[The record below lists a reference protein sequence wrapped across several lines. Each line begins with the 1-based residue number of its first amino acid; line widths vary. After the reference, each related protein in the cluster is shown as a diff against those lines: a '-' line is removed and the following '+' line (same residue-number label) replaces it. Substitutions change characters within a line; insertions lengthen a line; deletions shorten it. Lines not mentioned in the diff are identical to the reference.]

1 MSKQLEAL
9 AALLV
14 KGARVTLKAF
24 TIDGVKAANT
34 LVDREQLIVEV
45 DEKGVSLI
53 ISDPKSAA
61 EMGRRYWTNPRPQ
74 EVEVKGDSFTLTT
87 GAGGKES
94 PKMVYSYS
102 VVKPPVEL
110 TKAPAS
116 EQKEDEAPPAAA
128 EVVAAKAAEAQASP
142 AKV

>member
-24 TIDGVKAANT
+24 TIDGVKATNT

-53 ISDPKSAA
+53 ISEPKSAA

-102 VVKPPVEL
+102 AVKPPVE
-110 TKAPAS
+110 PS
-116 EQKEDEAPPAAA
+116 AAA
-128 EVVAAKAAEAQASP
+128 PAKAAAAPAPVAQEEVAGKQEEAAP

>member
-24 TIDGVKAANT
+24 TIDGVKATNT

-53 ISDPKSAA
+53 ISEPKSAA
-61 EMGRRYWTNPRPQ
+61 EMGRRYWTSPRPQ

-116 EQKEDEAPPAAA
+116 EQKEDEAPAAPA
-128 EVVAAKAAEAQASP
+128 EVVAAKAAEAQAGP

>member
-14 KGARVTLKAF
+14 KGARVTLKAL

-61 EMGRRYWTNPRPQ
+61 EMGRRYWTSPRPQ

-110 TKAPAS
+110 AKAPAS

-142 AKV
+142 SKV